1 MPAKKTEKTETD
13 QLTFDKAQQAWSD
26 TLERQAKQINSL
38 CEEWSRVEK
47 KSTSHTL
54 DAINEFAKISRA
66 TIEYTFDL
74 NEQFRGMALNAMNSW
89 SAAK

>member
-1 MPAKKTEKTETD
+1 MLNAED
-13 QLTFDKAQQAWSD
+13 
-26 TLERQAKQINSL
+26 I
-38 CEEWSRVEK
+38 
-47 KSTSHTL
+47 
-54 DAINEFAKISRA
+54 AKISRA